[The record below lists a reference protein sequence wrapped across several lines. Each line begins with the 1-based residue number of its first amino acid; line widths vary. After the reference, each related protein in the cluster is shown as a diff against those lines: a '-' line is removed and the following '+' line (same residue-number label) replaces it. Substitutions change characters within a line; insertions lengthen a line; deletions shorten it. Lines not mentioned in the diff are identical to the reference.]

1 VKFSHGVAAGALV
14 VFFAAAILR
23 GNNEFLFY
31 GVTLLLILT
40 GLFFLDRRFDFSPIT
55 RWAFNLWMLL
65 HLAGGMMEWS
75 GVRLYDVV
83 LIPLVGEPYQIL
95 KYDQLVH
102 IYCYLVVSALVYE
115 VLRHLVQGAT
125 RFDMLLITLLAA
137 MGVGALNEVIE
148 FAAVVLVG
156 STGVG
161 GYTNT
166 LLDLVANFTG
176 ALMGAAWRVYFVGS
190 RDSV

>member
-1 VKFSHGVAAGALV
+1 MKISHIVAAGALL
-14 VFFAAAILR
+14 VFFAAAALR
-23 GNNEFLFY
+23 QNDEFLFY

-40 GLFFLDRRFDFSPIT
+40 GLFFLDRRFDFSPVA

-65 HLAGGMMEWS
+65 HLAGGMAEW
-75 GVRLYDVV
+75 GGERLYDAM
-83 LIPLVGEPYQIL
+83 LMPLVGEPYHIL

-115 VLRHLVQGAT
+115 VLCGLLQDAR
-125 RFDMLLITLLAA
+125 RIDMLLFTVFAA
-137 MGVGALNEVIE
+137 MGIGALNEVIE

-176 ALMGAAWRVYFVGS
+176 ALIGAAWLIYLRPFF
-190 RDSV
+190 RR